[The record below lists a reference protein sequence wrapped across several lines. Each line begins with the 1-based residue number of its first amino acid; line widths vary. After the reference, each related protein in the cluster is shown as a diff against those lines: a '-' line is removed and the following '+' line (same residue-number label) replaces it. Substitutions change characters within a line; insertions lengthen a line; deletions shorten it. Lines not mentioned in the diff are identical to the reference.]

1 MFETLRMEE
10 TWKAVR
16 ESGLPRR
23 DVIVAIIDSGITT
36 EHPEFHGKLL
46 EGYDASGEAENSV
59 QDKAGHGTAVAG
71 VIAGI
76 INNGL
81 GIAGVADKVKIR
93 PVKVA
98 QRNYSTFDVAQWVKG
113 WEAALNFQDTDMI
126 VYAASS
132 RYTPDEEALYKRLL
146 TSAVEKGMVVLTATK
161 NSDEVN
167 TEAELA
173 LPCSLASQ
181 FPGVL
186 CAAATRATNTN
197 VLAYAASKHASFGLL
212 GTRVWS
218 PTHEREN
225 GKWVYSNPSG
235 SSMAT
240 AIAAG
245 VVALIQ
251 SFKNFTPAEI
261 DRMLIGATEGRV
273 KTVNGTEMD
282 YGSLRPDLAVRR
294 AIAEAAPPT
303 PTPPPTS
310 PPPRPG
316 IVDSFGRGKGQS
328 SSFLHVSMSM
338 TMLELFCDG
347 LTSLPYVASN
357 SWGVGVSALA

>member
-1 MFETLRMEE
+1 MLIRAETKSHREPHILDYPPNDSLFDHQRPMFETLRMEE

-93 PVKVA
+93 PVKVT

-212 GTRVWS
+212 GTGCGPLPMNVRMV
-218 PTHEREN
+218 
-225 GKWVYSNPSG
+225 KWVYSNPSG

-240 AIAAG
+240 AVAAG
-245 VVALIQ
+245 VVALMQ

-294 AIAEAAPPT
+294 AIAEAAPP
-303 PTPPPTS
+303 PPTS
-310 PPPRPG
+310 PPPPRPG
-316 IVDSFGRGKGQS
+316 IVNSFGRLLISIGQ
-328 SSFLHVSMSM
+328 HV
-338 TMLELFCDG
+338 LWPEWDG
-347 LTSLPYVASN
+347 
-357 SWGVGVSALA
+357 